1 MEAELVPHGILSPG
15 NVSSILPY
23 NLLPVGAARDAAEE
37 IGSEVCI
44 SISRCMMQ

>member
-15 NVSSILPY
+15 NVSSTLPY
-23 NLLPVGAARDAAEE
+23 NLLPVGAARDAADE

-44 SISRCMMQ
+44 SISI